1 MFLGIDA
8 GGSATRWVVVE
19 AGGVLTARGEV
30 APISGHLFSDA
41 AREAMRDAVAALA
54 RAVGGAPARVVAGIT
69 GLSATAPAAREAA
82 RMIAGALGISADAVS
97 IDDDIRIA
105 FHALFRPGE
114 GHLVYTG
121 TGSIGL
127 HIRADG
133 TAIRVGGRGMLIDDG
148 GSAFAIGR
156 AALDHVWRCRD
167 IDPDYSSPLADAL
180 DAAIGGRDW
189 DTVRAYVYGGGR
201 NAVAQLARAVASADE
216 EVVQRIMRAQ
226 GGDLARLAAALVV
239 REGRL
244 PVALIGRVARLHPDF
259 FAAFRD
265 RAQDLDVRMADI
277 DAAAAAARLAA
288 GVDAVQAHHPA

>member
-8 GGSATRWVVVE
+8 GGSATRWVVVD
-19 AGGVLTARGEV
+19 AGGAIAARGEV
-30 APISGHLFSDA
+30 APMSGHLFSDD
-41 AREAMRDAVAALA
+41 ARAVMRGAVAALA
-54 RAVGGAPARVVAGIT
+54 GAVGGAPAGVVAGIT
-69 GLSATAPAAREAA
+69 GLSATAPAAGEAA
-82 RMIAGALGISADAVS
+82 GMIAAAFEISADAVS

-156 AALDHVWRCRD
+156 AALDHVWQCRD

-189 DTVRAYVYGGGR
+189 DTVRTYVYGGGR
-201 NAVAQLARAVASADE
+201 NAVAQLAPAVASADG
-216 EVVQRIMRAQ
+216 EVVRRIMRMQ
-226 GGDLARLAAALVV
+226 GGDLARLAEALVA
-239 REGRL
+239 REGLL
-244 PVALIGRVARLHPDF
+244 PVALVGRVARLHPEF
-259 FAAFRD
+259 FAAFLD
-265 RAQDLDVRMADI
+265 RAQGIDVRMADI